1 MDSTF
6 LIFAFVMLAILIGGI
21 VVYKK
26 SQ

>member
-1 MDSTF
+1 MDSSF
-6 LIFAFVMLAILIGGI
+6 LIFAFVMLGILLGGI